1 MHVHEP
7 APFWWENAIFVVIL
21 QRVLARIESFRFQ
34 DEDDYEKY
42 ENEIFPINLVPRSL
56 VDEAECEIWSS
67 KKIQLFDWLDCER
80 MTRVLS
86 PARAMAC
93 AFSSLQFCWNIFTEE
108 VVFRVNITCKAIF
121 ILFLKTFVNSL
132 SHYQDKDFWKEQK
145 KNLA

>member
-93 AFSSLQFCWNIFTEE
+93 AFPSLQFC
-108 VVFRVNITCKAIF
+108 
-121 ILFLKTFVNSL
+121 
-132 SHYQDKDFWKEQK
+132 
-145 KNLA
+145 

>member
-56 VDEAECEIWSS
+56 VDEA
-67 KKIQLFDWLDCER
+67 D
-80 MTRVLS
+80 
-86 PARAMAC
+86 ARSAQVRK
-93 AFSSLQFCWNIFTEE
+93 FNYLIG
-108 VVFRVNITCKAIF
+108 
-121 ILFLKTFVNSL
+121 
-132 SHYQDKDFWKEQK
+132 
-145 KNLA
+145 